1 MRSAAASEAGGTIAG
16 KGRGSTRADVISRRL
31 DRRKAAGYE
40 TLHNPN
46 AGTTD
51 VSTQTSALPRA
62 AGQAQHSALIAAVA
76 IAAVAAAT
84 IAGAWFFQLVLD
96 IVPCPMCLE
105 QRWAYYGIIPLAILI
120 AIGAKAGTPRGVLL
134 AGLALIALAAL
145 CNAGYGA
152 YHAGVEWKFWPG
164 PTSCTGASLNLGGG
178 SLLDQLDKVKVVP
191 CDVVQW
197 RFLGISLA
205 GYNALIS
212 LLMAA
217 LAAWGITRRD

>member
-1 MRSAAASEAGGTIAG
+1 MTN
-16 KGRGSTRADVISRRL
+16 L
-31 DRRKAAGYE
+31 
-40 TLHNPN
+40 
-46 AGTTD
+46 
-51 VSTQTSALPRA
+51 STQTSTASHTAQPAQDPALSA
-62 AGQAQHSALIAAVA
+62 AAA
-76 IAAVAAAT
+76 IAVIAAAT

-105 QRWAYYGIIPLAILI
+105 QRYAYYTIIPLAVLI
-120 AIGAKAGTPRGVLL
+120 AIAANMGAPRSVLI
-134 AGLALIALAAL
+134 AGLVLVALAAL
-145 CNAGYGA
+145 ANSAFGT
-152 YHAGVEWKFWPG
+152 YHAGVEWKFWLG
-164 PTSCTGASLNLGGG
+164 PSSCTGSTTLNLGGG

-217 LAAWGITRRD
+217 LAAWGIAKATRH

>member
-1 MRSAAASEAGGTIAG
+1 
-16 KGRGSTRADVISRRL
+16 
-31 DRRKAAGYE
+31 
-40 TLHNPN
+40 
-46 AGTTD
+46 
-51 VSTQTSALPRA
+51 VSTQTTTVSHSASPT
-62 AGQAQHSALIAAVA
+62 QSPALIAAIA
-76 IAAVAAAT
+76 IALVAAAT

-105 QRWAYYGIIPLAILI
+105 QRWAYYAIIPLAVLI
-120 AIGAKAGTPRGVLL
+120 AIGAKAGPPRGVLL
-134 AGLALIALAAL
+134 VGLALIALAAL

-152 YHAGVEWKFWPG
+152 YHAGVEWKFWQG
-164 PTSCTGASLNLGGG
+164 PTSCTGATLNLGSG

-217 LAAWGITRRD
+217 IASWGITKGR